1 MTLQRGLGSQV
12 PQMPETQTTESSD
25 DAGEGELEQLADV
38 AEMELLV
45 RRTLRRSAREAGPPA
60 RNRASKR

>member
-1 MTLQRGLGSQV
+1 
-12 PQMPETQTTESSD
+12 MPETQTTESSD